1 MLVQFF
7 FELRAAGVPVSIT
20 EFLML
25 LEALAER
32 VAQVSAQDFY
42 YLARACLVK
51 DERHYDRFDRAF
63 ARVFAG
69 AERAFAQLMAT
80 VPAEWL
86 QSLGARMF
94 SEEEKR
100 RIEALGGWDKLLETL
115 RARLREQQERHEG
128 GNKWIGTGGTSPFG
142 ANGFNPE
149 GVRIG
154 QERSSN
160 RRAVKVWDRREF
172 ANFDDRLELGTRNLK
187 LALRKLRKF
196 AREGA
201 ADELDLDGTID
212 ATARNAGLLD
222 LKLVPERHN
231 AVKVLLF
238 LDVGGSMDDHVRVCE
253 ELFSAARSEF
263 KHLEHFYFHN
273 FIYENLWKDNSRRF
287 AALTPTER
295 VLRTF
300 GTDYRVIF
308 VGDATMSPY
317 EISQPGGSIEHWN
330 REAGAL
336 WMQRVAARFPRLV
349 WLNPEDPRRWE
360 YSPSVRLTRELVQGR
375 MFPLSVAGLDLAIR
389 ELKKPLTAA
398 GPVPPPPGA
407 TPVTQPRAPA
417 AP

>member
-349 WLNPEDPRRWE
+349 WLNPEDPRHWE